1 MLIIIGG
8 YLIKEIIKIFLLYI
22 MELPNPDLVIFKNG
36 LHKNKTEN
44 DIVNVILK
52 KIVLLGEDLK
62 RYKFDGEFLLYICN
76 LVEHLVGSN
85 KFDKKKLVLS
95 VVGSIFNLNLNETE
109 VISNLIEFLHSN
121 QLIKK
126 VEIKTENGF
135 IKKMNTIFN
144 LGEKKSLL
152 EK

>member
-1 MLIIIGG
+1 
-8 YLIKEIIKIFLLYI
+8 

-126 VEIKTENGF
+126 VEIKIENGF

>member
-121 QLIKK
+121 QLINK
-126 VEIKTENGF
+126 VENKMKMVLL
-135 IKKMNTIFN
+135 KKCIQY
-144 LGEKKSLL
+144 LI
-152 EK
+152 